1 MSENTKYPEIK
12 GKVVEIVPEFRNSAG
27 TYWKQEIVVETG
39 FRFPNPLKV
48 SFQKEGTAHLEG
60 VRPGDCVIIP
70 YVLNGRRWDGPNG
83 VRYFVDIVGMGLS
96 KIEGRAASHEA
107 QPAAPAAAPASAASP
122 VLGCSME
129 TAIQAWT
136 KHHGEDIQA
145 FAAFC
150 REARPDIVAEAAAKG
165 QKFTTYAR
173 NRIDVWGDILNRI
186 EEAAAQAAQPAAQE
200 FTDSD
205 DMPF

>member
-12 GKVVEIVPEFRNSAG
+12 GKVVEIVPEFRNESG

-70 YVLNGRRWDGPNG
+70 YVINGRRWEGPNG
-83 VRYFVDIVGMGLS
+83 VRYFTDIVGMGLK
-96 KIEGRAASHEA
+96 KIEGFAAT
-107 QPAAPAAAPASAASP
+107 PAAAAPSTPAATTAP
-122 VLGCSME
+122 APHVIGCTME

-136 KHHGEDIQA
+136 THNGNDIEA

-150 REARPDIVAEAAAKG
+150 REVRPDIVAEAAAKKM
-165 QKFTTYAR
+165 KFTAYAK
-173 NRIDVWGDILNRI
+173 NRLDVWADIKNKI
-186 EEAAAQAAQPAAQE
+186 EAAAAPSGEGDAA
-200 FTDSD
+200 D